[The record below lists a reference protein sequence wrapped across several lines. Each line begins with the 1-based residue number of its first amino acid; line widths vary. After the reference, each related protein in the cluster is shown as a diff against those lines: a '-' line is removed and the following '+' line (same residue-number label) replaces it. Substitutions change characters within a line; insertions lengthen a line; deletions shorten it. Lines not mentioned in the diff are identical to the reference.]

1 MNYRLDSFKNRELFS
16 TNFKKW
22 LLIAVQKRDIV
33 AISLNYIQQHL
44 TCEFLDKYPEFREV
58 VSIREVDIF
67 TNECGRLTC
76 SFSQYRELGKK
87 DTRDSELRKE
97 KRYSKLGRTV
107 HTIIKDYGHLLGITI
122 TDRQIEKFVLLLDY
136 MITGKNL
143 RFEEVK
149 GEDIRYYYSKDNY
162 ADEKAGTLGNSCMRH
177 DDTQRYMDIYVEC
190 KYCSMLVLFDETI
203 DKVNIVGRALL
214 WHIDDQVY
222 MDRRYY
228 HSESHDIAML
238 DYAKKQGWNY
248 RAGNGPQ
255 SDIDCWYVKT
265 GEIYK
270 LHNLQLD
277 VPAKL
282 PDYFP
287 YLDTFKYYDIDRELL
302 CNYEPEGCGSFYFL
316 ESTDGDANFNNMS
329 CYDCGRSLSM
339 LEGHYEVDGNYYC
352 PDCVV
357 TDLEGET
364 IPSCKACSVETIK
377 GIRYMLKDDPR
388 CVFIEGRY
396 YLKDY
401 DKEHDTAYEIE
412 SRYLSMKDIER
423 MLSQGWEISG
433 DYIFFR

>member
-1 MNYRLDSFKNRELFS
+1 
-16 TNFKKW
+16 
-22 LLIAVQKRDIV
+22 
-33 AISLNYIQQHL
+33 
-44 TCEFLDKYPEFREV
+44 
-58 VSIREVDIF
+58 
-67 TNECGRLTC
+67 
-76 SFSQYRELGKK
+76 
-87 DTRDSELRKE
+87 
-97 KRYSKLGRTV
+97 
-107 HTIIKDYGHLLGITI
+107 
-122 TDRQIEKFVLLLDY
+122 

-143 RFEEVK
+143 RFEEVE

-228 HSESHDIAML
+228 CSESHDIAML

-265 GEIYK
+265 GEIYE

-329 CYDCGRSLSM
+329 CADCGRSLSM
-339 LEGHYEVDGNYYC
+339 LEGHYEVDGDYYC

-364 IPSCKACSVETIK
+364 IPSCKSCSIETMK
-377 GIRYMLKDDPR
+377 GMKYLRKDDPR

-401 DKEHDTAYEIE
+401 DKEYDTAYEIE
-412 SRYLSMKDIER
+412 GRYLSMKDIER
-423 MLSQGWEISG
+423 MLSQGWETSG